1 MDTQRRTELNT
12 SAETHSPMPRLA
24 LVLGVFGV
32 VPFLGGAFI
41 TLFGGPTLQGVAQ
54 PYLVGYGIAILSFM
68 GGVHWGLAMSWSASN
83 RARSSDYQFGISV
96 IPALAAWNTLLL
108 PAQFQTIW
116 LAVCF
121 LLLLA
126 VDFRLTRLGRAPGWY
141 PSLRWPISLVVVSS
155 LCLTVLPV
163 GDWLHGS

>member
-1 MDTQRRTELNT
+1 MDTQHSTELQA
-12 SAETHSPMPRLA
+12 SAQMHSRMPPLA
-24 LVLGVFGV
+24 LALGVFGV
-32 VPFLGGAFI
+32 VPFLTGAFI

-83 RARSSDYQFGISV
+83 RARPTDYQFGISV
-96 IPALAAWNTLLL
+96 TPPLAAWMTLFL
-108 PAQFQTIW
+108 PLQFQAIW
-116 LAVCF
+116 LALCF

-126 VDFRLTRLGRAPGWY
+126 VDFRLTRLGRAPEWY